1 MTLVLVS
8 GSGRSG
14 TSSLSGSL
22 ARLGMHVPE
31 PQVPPSPTNPRGFY
45 EPQWVLSF
53 HKGHL
58 REAMVFNIDSRPEAP
73 GIVADLVASGEPH
86 AQLREWLATQLD
98 HPMIVV
104 KDPHAF
110 WFAEVW
116 RDVCAELG
124 VTLKWL
130 TALRHPAEV
139 VGSRDIAYRQGTPD
153 DVRHAKE
160 ISNVAGWVHATLLT
174 EKAGRAAAARDG
186 RSFIR
191 YHDLLD
197 DWRSALRTVEQQLRL
212 TLEADLTSAEAH
224 PVDDFITPSMRKS
237 QLTWADLSTPEW
249 LRDMAQ
255 EVWELLDR
263 LVDEPADEATLARLD
278 EIHVDYDARYAEAA
292 AVTFDLTEAARRARG
307 RAVRTE
313 MRERLAAVRAD
324 LRPARAELRQAR
336 ADLRQARTELLYAR
350 GREGSPL
357 ALPGWIGRKVR
368 SLLH

>member
-14 TSSLSGSL
+14 TSSLAGSL
-22 ARLGMHVPE
+22 ARLGMHVPT

-58 REAMVFNIDSRPEAP
+58 REATVFNIDSRPEAP
-73 GIVADLVASGEPH
+73 GIVADLVATGEPH

-116 RDVCAELG
+116 RDVCGELG

-130 TALRHPAEV
+130 TSLRHPAEV
-139 VGSRDIAYRQGTPD
+139 VGSRAIAYRQNTPD
-153 DVRHAKE
+153 DVRHDKE
-160 ISNVAGWVHATLLT
+160 ISNVAGWVHAALLT
-174 EKAGRAAAARDG
+174 ELAGRSAAAESG
-186 RSFIR
+186 RSFLR

-197 DWRSALRTVEQQLRL
+197 DWRSTLRTVEQQLDL
-212 TLEADLTSAEAH
+212 SLDADLTSDEAH
-224 PVDDFITPSMRKS
+224 PVDDFVTPSMRKS
-237 QLTWADLSTPEW
+237 QLTWDDLSTPVW

-255 EVWELLDR
+255 EVWELLGR
-263 LVDEPADEATLARLD
+263 LVDEPADAATLARLD
-278 EIHVDYDARYAEAA
+278 EIHADYDARYAEAA
-292 AVTFDLTEAARRARG
+292 AVTFDLTEAARRRRG
-307 RAVRTE
+307 RAVRQE
-313 MRERLAAVRAD
+313 MHERLAVV
-324 LRPARAELRQAR
+324 R
-336 ADLRQARTELLYAR
+336 ADLRQARADLLYAR

-357 ALPGWIGRKVR
+357 ALPGWIARKVR
-368 SLLH
+368 SLRE